1 VPCTAAGCNSGG
13 TSPGALREMNITI
26 QTDGGLAPLPGLSR
40 PSTIDTTRIDP
51 QLTRQLE
58 SLVRESRFFDQ
69 PPRIDTTLKG
79 AADYRTYTITVQDGP
94 RVHTVQLTDPITD
107 ANLERLV
114 SCLQIIARPSTP

>member
-1 VPCTAAGCNSGG
+1 MKITFSINGG
-13 TSPGALREMNITI
+13 FAYIPA
-26 QTDGGLAPLPGLSR
+26 LSR
-40 PSTIDTTRIDP
+40 PVIIDTAQIDP
-51 QLTRQLE
+51 QVANQLE

-69 PPRIDTTLKG
+69 PARADTTAKG

-114 SCLQIIARPSTP
+114 SRLQVMARPSTP